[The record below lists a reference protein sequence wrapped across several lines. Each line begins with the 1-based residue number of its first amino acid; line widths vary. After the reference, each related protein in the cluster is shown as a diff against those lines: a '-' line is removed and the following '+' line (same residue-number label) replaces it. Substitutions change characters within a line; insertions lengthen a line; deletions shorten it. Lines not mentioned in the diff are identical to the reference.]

1 MAKTIATILG
11 VVFILVGLLGFVMP
25 NLLGAHL
32 MPAHNIIHLVSG
44 AASLYFGLAG
54 SLSAARMFCLVF
66 GAVYLLLA
74 VAGFVF
80 GSPGGQH
87 NEVLLRV
94 IPGTLELGT
103 MDHVIHVLFGV
114 IYLIGGFMTRADT
127 APTTA

>member
-25 NLLGAHL
+25 NFLGAHF

-74 VAGFVF
+74 VAGFAF
-80 GSPGGQH
+80 GTPGGQH
-87 NEVLLRV
+87 NEVLLRL

-103 MDHVIHVLFGV
+103 VDHVIHVLLGG
-114 IYLIGGFMTRADT
+114 IYLVGGFLTKADAAPAT
-127 APTTA
+127 A